1 VFAVH
6 VDAAL
11 HTAESEGTALPDGES
26 TFSGEPSSQRAADST
41 GHAEFKA
48 LLDKYARGEISSQ
61 SIMLRRGLDEQIRTC
76 AGLAALVAL
85 DRIDEFQEQVKRALA
100 TGVTPGEIMDVLLE
114 LADLGV
120 NPRTRALDI
129 VRRAMDEPA

>member
-1 VFAVH
+1 
-6 VDAAL
+6 
-11 HTAESEGTALPDGES
+11 
-26 TFSGEPSSQRAADST
+26 
-41 GHAEFKA
+41 
-48 LLDKYARGEISSQ
+48 
-61 SIMLRRGLDEQIRTC
+61 MLRRGLDEQIRTC